1 MNQKQARMMVLTGLM
16 RLMRMRKLVTTRPS
30 LRHPPSVLVAGICIV
45 SDGCK
50 AEDGDTSLKV

>member
-1 MNQKQARMMVLTGLM
+1 MLTGLM